1 MTPLLAFALLSTA
14 ARAAP
19 APKCVQIYYDAVPAA
34 KTPYRYGRT
43 HALMLQNLLGHFP
56 HIQQRVIPIERYEKG
71 QLERCAASFYLGT
84 YFDNAVPPDFLSDFA
99 ASSKTVVWAGYNI
112 WKLPPAEL
120 ARLWSARFTKLSV
133 LDAGDKDALGRPTF
147 YRLFDYKGQVFE
159 KYGEYDPQVP
169 ERFNA
174 AHEIALLETLE
185 PAAEKSVVAWARHNG
200 KVPGR
205 VPYALAREKRWYI
218 ADSPFSFISE
228 EDRYLIFADLLFDI
242 LEEAPRRGPQ
252 QAKPA
257 LFRLEDV
264 HPQIEPW
271 QLYGMVDLLAASGT
285 PFGVSV
291 IPMWVDPLGAYRLSR
306 RWRIIA
312 DDAAYSDFLGYAAQ
326 RGASFIM
333 HGLTH
338 QRGYARNPF
347 TGVSG
352 EDFEFW
358 DRVKNR
364 PVAGETDRDIKRR
377 LDDARALLD
386 AAGAKASAW
395 LTPHYQAS
403 PRAYRVFAKEYDWNI
418 GRAIYFPGKPGEDP
432 PEGVLPAGQFYPY
445 EIYGDIYGQ
454 RMIPENLGNVQPYM
468 NDQVIK
474 TVTVDDMIRIMRR
487 NAVLRDAWA
496 SFFVH
501 PSMLDLTSKGAE
513 AAPEVTRLIRAAKEH
528 GYEFVTLSK
537 WTKENLAPIRREPL
551 ETLP

>member
-1 MTPLLAFALLSTA
+1 MTQLLAFSLIATA
-14 ARAAP
+14 AVATP
-19 APKCVQIYYDAVPAA
+19 AQKCVQIYYDAVPAA
-34 KTPYRYGRT
+34 KTPYLYGRT

-56 HIQQRVIPIERYEKG
+56 NIQQRVIPIERYEKG

-84 YFDNAVPPDFLSDFA
+84 YFDNAPPADFLADFS

-120 ARLWSARFTKLSV
+120 ARLWSVRFQRLSV
-133 LDAGDKDALGRPTF
+133 LETAEKDSLGRPTF

-169 ERFNA
+169 GRFNA
-174 AHEIALLETLE
+174 AHEISLLEPLE
-185 PAAEKSVVAWARHNG
+185 PAAEKHVVAWARHNG

-205 VPYALAREKRWYI
+205 APYALARGKHWYI

-242 LEEAPRRGPQ
+242 LEEAPRRGPR

-271 QLYGMVDLLAASGT
+271 QLYGMVDLLAAAGT

-291 IPMWVDPLGAYRLSR
+291 IPMWVDPLGAYRLPR

-312 DDAAYSDFLGYAAQ
+312 DDAAYSDFLGYAAE
-326 RGASFIM
+326 RGASFIL

-338 QRGYARNPF
+338 QRGVARNPF

-364 PVAGETDRDIKRR
+364 PVAGETDREIKGR
-377 LDDARALLD
+377 LADARLLLE
-386 AAGAKASAW
+386 AAGAEASAW

-403 PRAYRVFAKEYDWNI
+403 PRAYRVFAKEYGWNI

-432 PEGVLPAGQFYPY
+432 PEGLNPAGQFYPY

-474 TVTVDDMIRIMRR
+474 TVTVDDMIRMMRR
-487 NAVLRDAWA
+487 NAVLRDSWA

-501 PSMLDLTSKGAE
+501 PSMLDLTADGGS
-513 AAPEVTRLIRAAKEH
+513 APEVSRLLSAAKEH
-528 GYEFVTLSK
+528 GYEFISLSK
-537 WTKENLAPIRREPL
+537 WTRDNLTPVRREPV
-551 ETLP
+551 ETFP